1 MKEYIPLWNLL
12 RIGDMSNNRKTYAK
26 GMQVALMQ
34 FCYDDHRLMFENWK
48 DPDTKKNFNKTSE
61 WSSHEEYL
69 AFFTAPNRP
78 PQRFYSTIVSLIDF
92 VPVGLVSLAPEHLE
106 PDLGIWIFKDYR
118 NKGFGS
124 EAYKLA
130 IHYLFENTDI
140 EYIIAGVYNFNIA
153 SIRVLEGAGMKRINQ
168 KTREEKSAFGE
179 GSIKHFHYRIDKD
192 DFLVKPH

>member
-1 MKEYIPLWNLL
+1 M
-12 RIGDMSNNRKTYAK
+12 
-26 GMQVALMQ
+26 
-34 FCYDDHRLMFENWK
+34 
-48 DPDTKKNFNKTSE
+48 
-61 WSSHEEYL
+61 
-69 AFFTAPNRP
+69 
-78 PQRFYSTIVSLIDF
+78 SLIGF
-92 VPVGLVSLAPEHLE
+92 VPVGLFSLAPEHLE

-168 KTREEKSAFGE
+168 KTREEKSAFSE
-179 GSIKHFHYRIDKD
+179 ESIKHFHYRIDKD